1 LSSGQDTSVSS
12 LWTPSGEH
20 RPEPTGPEPSQPSGP
35 EGPGAPGPDPELAE
49 EFERLREQL
58 AATPVA
64 DIVANHAV
72 GLWQLAIVHLAP
84 EAGEAPRLDQARLA
98 IDAMAALVEG
108 LEGRLGANEGP
119 LRDALAQLRLAFVQA
134 GEGGDGPPADG

>member
-1 LSSGQDTSVSS
+1 VSTI
-12 LWTPSGEH
+12 WTPSGEH
-20 RPEPTGPEPSQPSGP
+20 EPEEPNDENEAAGTAGPAGP
-35 EGPGAPGPDPELAE
+35 AGTAGDPPPDPELEAE
-49 EFERLREQL
+49 LRRLREEL

-84 EAGEAPRLDQARLA
+84 EGDTPPNLVEARFA

-108 LEGRLGANEGP
+108 LADRLGAHETP
-119 LRDALAQLRLAFVQA
+119 LRDALAQLRLVFVQVSEGKVPD
-134 GEGGDGPPADG
+134 GEND

>member
-1 LSSGQDTSVSS
+1 LSSGQDTSVSG

-20 RPEPTGPEPSQPSGP
+20 RPQSSEPAQPGQPGGPPGGPET
-35 EGPGAPGPDPELAE
+35 DPELAE
-49 EFERLREQL
+49 ELERVREQL

-84 EAGEAPRLDQARLA
+84 EQGAAPRLDQASLA
-98 IDAMAALVEG
+98 IDAMATLVEG
-108 LEGRLGANEGP
+108 LAGRLGDNEP
-119 LRDALAQLRLAFVQA
+119 VLRDALAQLRLAYVEATEA
-134 GEGGDGPPADG
+134 GEAEPDGS